1 MPVRVELV
9 AGRVERL
16 DTVLEQRLQE
26 QPLRQLDAGVELR
39 EVGFCSLLCGLG
51 SVRRGRRGRGG
62 VGGGR
67 GGESGGR
74 DDEAEDEGRFT
85 GFGVD
90 GGELGPAGGASQL
103 GSGRKNNVLRPD
115 DECERRECGGD
126 VSNWPPKLDKN
137 ASLMTMGLTV
147 V

>member
-1 MPVRVELV
+1 MMDWHVGDETGMTTGLV
-9 AGRVERL
+9 DEPSPIEDFSAG
-16 DTVLEQRLQE
+16 
-26 QPLRQLDAGVELR
+26 
-39 EVGFCSLLCGLG
+39 G
-51 SVRRGRRGRGG
+51 SGSGIDG
-62 VGGGR
+62 

-147 V
+147 VRIIFSLCVMLHNVKMGHSRSL